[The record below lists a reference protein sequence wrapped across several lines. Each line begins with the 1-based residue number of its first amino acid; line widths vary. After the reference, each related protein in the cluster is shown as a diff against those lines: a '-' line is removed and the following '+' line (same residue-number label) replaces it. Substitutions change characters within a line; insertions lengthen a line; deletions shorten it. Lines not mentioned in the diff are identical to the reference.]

1 MNILT
6 LFILTHTVSLHASG
20 VLQDPTP
27 RMTAFRGF
35 SGAGACLEGL

>member
-27 RMTAFRGF
+27 RFEDSAEQ
-35 SGAGACLEGL
+35 ACLDGL